1 MAAVVI
7 HCTCPDAATAER
19 IASALVEAR
28 LAACVQ
34 RLPGVRSTYR
44 WDGRVEQADEHLL
57 LIKTAA
63 ARIPAVFERVRSMH
77 PYDVPELLALD
88 VRDAT
93 PAYLDWV
100 LAQSRDDA

>member
-63 ARIPAVFERVRSMH
+63 ARIPAVFECVRSMH